1 MILFAVPLLI
11 FGAPLVG
18 TEMNLLF
25 SQFEI
30 ATILLTTVIIRI
42 LTMDGSSTWFE
53 GMMLVALYLMLGI
66 GFYHLPATT

>member
-1 MILFAVPLLI
+1 
-11 FGAPLVG
+11 
-18 TEMNLLF
+18 MNLLF